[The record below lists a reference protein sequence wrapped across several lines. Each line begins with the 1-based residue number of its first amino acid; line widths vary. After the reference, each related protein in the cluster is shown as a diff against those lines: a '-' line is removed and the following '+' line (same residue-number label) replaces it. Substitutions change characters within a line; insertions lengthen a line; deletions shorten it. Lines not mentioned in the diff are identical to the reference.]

1 MVRFELPQRGML
13 MITLTL
19 VLLIAAFIVFL
30 VAAFNWFNTP
40 RVNPLALG
48 LALTTLAV
56 LLGRIVT

>member
-1 MVRFELPQRGML
+1 

-48 LALTTLAV
+48 LALATLAF
-56 LLGRIVT
+56 LLGRVVT